1 MAKET
6 KKVCYQE
13 CPGTSAGAPSEVT
26 DPHLT
31 EIGHACSQCKIA
43 SIKGQTVEKC
53 LPPTPSYLITLR
65 PQWQSCYHSLV
76 SS

>member
-43 SIKGQTVEKC
+43 SIKGQLKKV
-53 LPPTPSYLITLR
+53 
-65 PQWQSCYHSLV
+65 SLQPLAT
-76 SS
+76 